1 MVIEVTTHYIIDK
14 ENLQSLID
22 GYIEDSHYREIEVE
36 TWLLDNIDE
45 YCIDD
50 EKLLSGDT
58 DLFQDILE
66 KSFELE
72 KKIEEIT
79 KM

>member
-1 MVIEVTTHYIIDK
+1 MVIEVTTRYIIDK

-22 GYIEDSHYREIEVE
+22 GYIEDSHYRKIEVE